1 MNEKNEVAVSVEKN
15 LASNDAPK
23 VELGMQSLKRGNWDA
38 KFKIDSSFKLSSGF
52 KYSLD
57 KLVNI
62 YGSMEVDVS
71 GKKCPIDFQNYYF
84 TPFGYQIELNY

>member
-1 MNEKNEVAVSVEKN
+1 
-15 LASNDAPK
+15 
-23 VELGMQSLKRGNWDA
+23 MQSLKRGNWDA
-38 KFKIDSSFKLSSGF
+38 KFKVIQFKQIDSSFKLSSGF

-62 YGSMEVDVS
+62 YGSMEFDVS